1 MKARHVIINVTVI
14 NKYYGF
20 KMETVEVGNE
30 NSLQSLVEEPE
41 PSYTCSGNDTS
52 DVCLGCCTV
61 AVKEDRRMLSTPASS
76 FVVPSVKS
84 VLMNKLL
91 LTRSQLGR

>member
-1 MKARHVIINVTVI
+1 
-14 NKYYGF
+14 
-20 KMETVEVGNE
+20 MEAIEVGNE

-41 PSYTCSGNDTS
+41 PSYTPVFGNDTS

-61 AVKEDRRMLSTPASS
+61 AVKKDRRMLSTPASS

-84 VLMNKLL
+84 VLMNKLPL
-91 LTRSQLGR
+91 ISSQLGQ

>member
-1 MKARHVIINVTVI
+1 
-14 NKYYGF
+14 
-20 KMETVEVGNE
+20 MEAIEVGNE
-30 NSLQSLVEEPE
+30 NSLQSLLEEPE
-41 PSYTCSGNDTS
+41 PSYTPVFGNDTS

-61 AVKEDRRMLSTPASS
+61 AAKKDRRMLSTPASS

-91 LTRSQLGR
+91 LISSQLGQ